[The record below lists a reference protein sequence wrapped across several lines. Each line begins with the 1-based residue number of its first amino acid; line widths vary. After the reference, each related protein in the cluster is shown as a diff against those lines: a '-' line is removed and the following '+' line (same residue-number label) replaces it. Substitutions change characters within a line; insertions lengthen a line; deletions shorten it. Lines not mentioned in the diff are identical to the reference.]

1 MVRRRLGGWLLVAM
15 LAAGCATSDATQ
27 RPGSDHTDVW
37 FAQHMVPHLLQTSVI
52 VNLAGDQLTRPK
64 LARLAGT
71 INRQSHVHLQ
81 QLQGWLEGRGLAAYD
96 PQQDPN
102 HRKETDLSRLS
113 RTHGAGFDRAFLK
126 VMTARHRTGL
136 RLAAAET
143 RDGANPE
150 LRALA
155 QQMTTEL
162 QAQLEQLTALL
173 RV

>member
-1 MVRRRLGGWLLVAM
+1 
-15 LAAGCATSDATQ
+15 
-27 RPGSDHTDVW
+27 
-37 FAQHMVPHLLQTSVI
+37 
-52 VNLAGDQLTRPK
+52 
-64 LARLAGT
+64 
-71 INRQSHVHLQ
+71 
-81 QLQGWLEGRGLAAYD
+81 
-96 PQQDPN
+96 
-102 HRKETDLSRLS
+102 
-113 RTHGAGFDRAFLK
+113 
-126 VMTARHRTGL
+126 MTARHRTGL